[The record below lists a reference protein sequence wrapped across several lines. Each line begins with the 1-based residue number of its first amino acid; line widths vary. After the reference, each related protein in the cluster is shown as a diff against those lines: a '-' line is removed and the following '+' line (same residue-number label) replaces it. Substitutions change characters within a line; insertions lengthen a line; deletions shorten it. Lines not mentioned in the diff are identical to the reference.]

1 MITMSP
7 SQQHTTEVAAVS
19 VGGLLGLGKL
29 LSMIEPFLADAS
41 YFAAIIVAIV
51 TVYYKIKNRGK

>member
-1 MITMSP
+1 MNP
-7 SQQHTTEVAAVS
+7 SQHTSEVAAVS

-29 LSMIEPFLADAS
+29 LAMIEPFLADAS
-41 YFAAIIVAIV
+41 YFAAIVVAVV